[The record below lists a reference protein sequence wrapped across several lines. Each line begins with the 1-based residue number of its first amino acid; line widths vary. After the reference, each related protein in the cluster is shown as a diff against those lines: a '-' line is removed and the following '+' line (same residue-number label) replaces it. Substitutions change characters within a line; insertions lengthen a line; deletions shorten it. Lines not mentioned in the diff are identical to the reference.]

1 VISSSTASTGGA
13 GEAGLLPDA
22 TLPVPL
28 TPSDPATVI
37 SWPDEP
43 TTDGRL
49 ARGQRTRRNVADG
62 LIALLREGDP
72 EPTARSVAR
81 RAGVS
86 LRLVFHHFVDLDDLY
101 AYVAALEFRRQ
112 WSDMPRLSPKLA
124 LATRI
129 ERTVAHRAALFEDI
143 SPVRRALAHRG
154 ASARDVAMALTSADA
169 LLHESLIA
177 TFAPELAAMPEVVR
191 AEHLYGMDTVTS
203 WEAWERMRRS
213 SRLPAGV
220 ARRVMART
228 LAVLSVAPD
237 AAPQRDAPLATGA

>member
-13 GEAGLLPDA
+13 GEAGLFP
-22 TLPVPL
+22 
-28 TPSDPATVI
+28 DPALLVSPTPADLATVLP
-37 SWPDEP
+37 WPDEP
-43 TTDGRL
+43 STDGRL

-62 LIALLREGDP
+62 VISLLREGDS

-86 LRLVFHHFVDLDDLY
+86 LRLVFHHFADLDDLY

-124 LATRI
+124 LSARI
-129 ERTVAHRAALFEDI
+129 ERTVSHRATIFEDM
-143 SPVRRALAHRG
+143 SPVRRALARR
-154 ASARDVAMALTSADA
+154 AATSRDVALALTSSDA
-169 LLHESLIA
+169 LLQQSLVA
-177 TFAPELAAMPEVVR
+177 TFAPELEAIPEAVR
-191 AEHLYGMDTVTS
+191 AEHLYGMDTATS

-213 SRLPAGV
+213 SRLPARV

-228 LAVLSVAPD
+228 LAVLCAAPAPD
-237 AAPQRDAPLATGA
+237 DTLSRA